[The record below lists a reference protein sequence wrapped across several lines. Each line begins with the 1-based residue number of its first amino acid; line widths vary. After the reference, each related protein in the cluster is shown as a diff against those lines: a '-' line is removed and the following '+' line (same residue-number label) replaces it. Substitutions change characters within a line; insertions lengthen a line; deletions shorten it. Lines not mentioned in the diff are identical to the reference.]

1 MMVCVE
7 TVKVPGAFNC
17 TFSVVKLAEENRPS
31 LSILGLSYPI
41 LSTAVKR
48 VREPIGKAPY
58 VRTRCKLRAPVTAE
72 IKAEYTARELLYPS
86 DRRAEG

>member
-17 TFSVVKLAEENRPS
+17 TFSVVKLGEEKRPS

-48 VREPIGKAPY
+48 VREPIGKAP
-58 VRTRCKLRAPVTAE
+58 
-72 IKAEYTARELLYPS
+72 
-86 DRRAEG
+86 